1 RLYAAK
7 SMLDSEGRR
16 ILWGWV
22 REARSEAAFRAAGWA
37 GVMALPRVLSLRQ
50 DGTLGTEP
58 AGELK
63 VLRQNH
69 QEMAGVSVARST
81 PPLLEHIRGDALEIL
96 AEFDPAGAEEFG
108 LKLRCARDGS
118 EQTSL
123 ICSRKDKRL
132 YLDRRQSSL
141 SPDAQR

>member
-1 RLYAAK
+1 
-7 SMLDSEGRR
+7 MPDSKGRR

-22 REARSEAAFRAAGWA
+22 REARGEAAYRAAGWA

-69 QEMAGVSVARST
+69 QEMAGVSKVARESEPQRT
-81 PPLLEHIRGDALEIL
+81 V
-96 AEFDPAGAEEFG
+96 GAEAVSW
-108 LKLRCARDGS
+108 LDIVHLS
-118 EQTSL
+118 ENV
-123 ICSRKDKRL
+123 
-132 YLDRRQSSL
+132 DRER
-141 SPDAQR
+141 